1 MCPLQ
6 KSLPPLAQTP
16 IYSTADIHNLS
27 VALSKAICTKKIPCL
42 LLGLL
47 TVKYV
52 EWIEYCQKAEKSL
65 TTNTHVGGEAVI
77 VKVIYCVNDNI
88 YFESDSWFISHG

>member
-52 EWIEYCQKAEKSL
+52 E
-65 TTNTHVGGEAVI
+65 
-77 VKVIYCVNDNI
+77 
-88 YFESDSWFISHG
+88 